1 MGEVEL
7 RDDGRSSSTA
17 ASSLRGSAP
26 PPPLLH
32 PAPPSITISPMH
44 SQRGSSECVGGW
56 GVKEEGNVQG
66 LEERHEGLR
75 ECVRN
80 SVTLSTQTG

>member
-17 ASSLRGSAP
+17 ASCLRGSA

-32 PAPPSITISPMH
+32 PAPPSITISPMR

-56 GVKEEGNVQG
+56 GVKEEGNVRG

-75 ECVRN
+75 ECVQN
-80 SVTLSTQTG
+80 SVTLSAQTG